1 MTARRTQRG
10 LVLIVVLWG
19 IAALSLIAAAM
30 ISSAITAA
38 RISHNDWKAVQ
49 VQTAADTATQR
60 AILSLFDPTPPPWRR
75 FDGRQQDLRIGDA
88 AVSMTIQDE
97 LGRIDINY
105 ATQKILRDY
114 FVASG
119 MDGSQADL
127 LANRVI
133 AWRSP
138 KSTRGLADIHAGSS
152 RARGAPFASVDELNL
167 VDGMTPAL
175 FARVASGL
183 TVYSHSMSFDTRLA
197 RPEVMAS
204 IPGMD
209 ATKAAETSA
218 NRMATGAAAGHA
230 FAIVATAHQG
240 DVQFTRRCVVLLTG
254 DRGRPYL
261 ILDWR

>member
-1 MTARRTQRG
+1 VTARRTQRG

-49 VQTAADTATQR
+49 VQTAADTGTQR
-60 AILSLFDPTPPPWRR
+60 AILSLFDPNPLPGRR

-88 AVSMTIQDE
+88 AVSTTIQDE

-119 MDGSQADL
+119 MDGNQADTL
-127 LANRVI
+127 SGRVVE
-133 AWRSP
+133 WRSP
-138 KSTRGLADIHAGSS
+138 RSTRGLSDIHAGSS

-167 VDGMTPAL
+167 VDGMTPQWY
-175 FARVASGL
+175 ARIASGL
-183 TVYSHSMSFDTRLA
+183 TVFSHSMSFDTRLA
-197 RPEVMAS
+197 RPEVLAS

-209 ATKAAETSA
+209 SAKVAAQTA
-218 NRMATGAAAGHA
+218 DRMATYASAGHA
-230 FAIVATAHQG
+230 FAIVATAREG
-240 DVQFTRRCVVLLTG
+240 EVQFTRRCVVLLTG
-254 DRGRPYL
+254 DPGRPYL